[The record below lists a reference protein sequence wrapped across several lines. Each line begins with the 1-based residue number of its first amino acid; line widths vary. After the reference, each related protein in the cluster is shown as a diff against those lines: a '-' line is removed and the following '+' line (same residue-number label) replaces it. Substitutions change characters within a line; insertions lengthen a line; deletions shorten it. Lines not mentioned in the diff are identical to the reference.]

1 MTVTQVTVEPR
12 TQSPARAEL
21 GANRLALLMTAPA
34 LVFLLAIIA
43 YPLLYAL
50 VLSVHHVGVRELRSG
65 EMPFVGLE
73 NVFALARDAVF
84 HLSLQHT
91 FVFVAI
97 SVLLELVLG
106 VGIALIVNEQSVWLS
121 RVTRVLILLPW
132 AVPPI
137 VNGLLWS
144 FIYNSKYGYLN
155 VALKNAGVIDEFV
168 QWTGNADIA
177 LFMVVIPYVWRT
189 TPFAVLL
196 FHAALQGIPDE
207 LYEAAEVDGAGAW
220 HRFWSI
226 TLPLLAPTVLVVL
239 VLRTSFAFMV
249 FDEIFAITGGGPG
262 NATWTAAWYIYRTS
276 FQPPF
281 EIGVGAAAAYV
292 LAVIIFVIAFIYVR
306 LLTRNVQYG

>member
-1 MTVTQVTVEPR
+1 M
-12 TQSPARAEL
+12 S
-21 GANRLALLMTAPA
+21 APA
-34 LVFLLAIIA
+34 GLFLVAIVA
-43 YPLLYAL
+43 YPLLFAL
-50 VLSVHHVGVRELRSG
+50 VLAFHRVGARELRSG
-65 EMPFVGLE
+65 EMPFVGWANFL
-73 NVFALARDAVF
+73 ALLSDAVF

-91 FVFVAI
+91 FVFVVL
-97 SVLLELVLG
+97 SVVLELLLG
-106 VGIALIVNEQSVWLS
+106 VGIALLINEQGVRIS
-121 RVTRVLILLPW
+121 RLTRVLILLPW

-155 VALKNAGVIDEFV
+155 VLLYNLGLIGDFV
-168 QWTGNADIA
+168 RWTGNPDLA
-177 LFMVVIPYVWRT
+177 LYMVVIPYVWRT

-196 FHAALQGIPDE
+196 FHAALQGIPGE

-220 HRFWSI
+220 RRFLGI
-226 TLPLLAPTVLVVL
+226 TLPLLAPTVVVVL

-262 NATWTAAWYIYRTS
+262 NATWTAAWYIYRTT

-292 LAVIIFVIAFIYVR
+292 LAMIIFVVALVYIR
-306 LLTRNVQYG
+306 LLRRNVEYG